1 MQYYCVVFR
10 TILLR
15 ILSSLQ
21 ITFCSVVKEMDC
33 MSVNDYDV
41 FYLEY
46 CFICHSAPAFPS
58 LLLITVLIYLL
69 PSILHSVLLSLLSL
83 LLIDVS
89 SYHSSFL

>member
-33 MSVNDYDV
+33 MDMSDYDASH
-41 FYLEY
+41 FEY
-46 CFICHSAPAFPS
+46 CFVCHGAPAFPS
-58 LLLITVLIYLL
+58 LLITVFIYLL
-69 PSILHSVLLSLLSL
+69 PSNPHSIHLSLLSL
-83 LLIDVS
+83 LLIAVS
-89 SYHSSFL
+89 SCYSSFL